1 MAFTYVVHM
10 SILKYFKHESTLPS
24 LSGPLSKVVPC
35 KGIKAA
41 KKEVNKVVN
50 GMKLPMEYTHGSN
63 NTVSGCSHSS
73 IVRTS

>member
-1 MAFTYVVHM
+1 MVFNYVVHM

-24 LSGPLSKVVPC
+24 LSGPLSQVVPC

-50 GMKLPMEYTHGSN
+50 GMKLAMEYTCSSN
-63 NTVSGCSHSS
+63 NTVLGCSYSS
-73 IVRTS
+73 IARTS